1 MDDVRRLEAK
11 GLARA
16 KIRSKRRR
24 EQVIRRRAIR
34 GSLALFAVTWAIVF
48 GQLVTGNDPAL
59 SRSAHH
65 TGRPLASA
73 HPARKPVE
81 PTPSPDP
88 APVAVVPDESESAP
102 VTVAPTPTPTPTPA
116 PAPVTVA
123 PPPPPAPI
131 VTSAS

>member
-59 SRSAHH
+59 SRSTHRTA
-65 TGRPLASA
+65 RPVASA

-81 PTPSPDP
+81 STPSSDP
-88 APVAVVPDESESAP
+88 ASVAVVPDESESAP
-102 VTVAPTPTPTPTPA
+102 VTVAPTPTPPRHRRR
-116 PAPVTVA
+116 
-123 PPPPPAPI
+123 
-131 VTSAS
+131 